1 MRRNALIASTAAALA
16 AASLGLAAC
25 GSSSSSS
32 GNASTSTATTSTAPA
47 TTAPAKTT
55 PAKTTP
61 AKTSTAKKA
70 TPAPA
75 PAPAKANAPVK
86 VQASPTAL
94 AYQEK
99 TLTTKAGQNTFDFTN
114 PSAIPHDFAI
124 KDSSGKKLGAT
135 KVITKG
141 SDTLKIDLKPG
152 TYTFYCTV
160 PGHEQAGMKGTL
172 TVK

>member
-1 MRRNALIASTAAALA
+1 LLASTAAALA

-32 GNASTSTATTSTAPA
+32 DNASTSTATESTAPA
-47 TTAPAKTT
+47 TTAPATT

-61 AKTSTAKKA
+61 AKPAKTTPAK
-70 TPAPA
+70 PAPA
-75 PAPAKANAPVK
+75 PAAAAPIK

-94 AYQEK
+94 AFQEK
-99 TLTTKAGQNTFDFTN
+99 TLTAKAGENTFDFTN

-135 KVITKG
+135 KVITKS

-152 TYTFYCTV
+152 TYEFYCTV

>member
-1 MRRNALIASTAAALA
+1 LIASTAAALA

-32 GNASTSTATTSTAPA
+32 NNASTSTATESTAPATTTPATTAPA
-47 TTAPAKTT
+47 TTAPA
-55 PAKTTP
+55 
-61 AKTSTAKKA
+61 TSTAKA

-75 PAPAKANAPVK
+75 PAKANPPVK

-99 TLTTKAGQNTFDFTN
+99 TLTTKAGENTFDFTN

-124 KDSSGKKLGAT
+124 KDSSGKELGAT
-135 KVITKG
+135 KVITKS
-141 SDTLKIDLKPG
+141 SDTLKINLKPG
-152 TYTFYCTV
+152 TYEFYCTV

>member
-1 MRRNALIASTAAALA
+1 LIASTAAALA

-32 GNASTSTATTSTAPA
+32 NNASTSTATESTAPAATTPA

-55 PAKTTP
+55 STAKTTP
-61 AKTSTAKKA
+61 AK
-70 TPAPA
+70 PAA
-75 PAPAKANAPVK
+75 SANAPVK

-99 TLTTKAGQNTFDFTN
+99 TLSTKAGENTFDFTN

-124 KDSSGKKLGAT
+124 KDSSGKELGAT
-135 KVITKG
+135 KVITKS
-141 SDTLKIDLKPG
+141 SDTLKINLKPG

>member
-1 MRRNALIASTAAALA
+1 VRRNALIASTAAALA

-32 GNASTSTATTSTAPA
+32 NNASTSTATESTAPA

-55 PAKTTP
+55 PAKPAKTTP
-61 AKTSTAKKA
+61 AKP

-75 PAPAKANAPVK
+75 AAAPIK

-94 AYQEK
+94 AFQEK
-99 TLTTKAGQNTFDFTN
+99 TLTAKTGENTFDFTN

-124 KDSSGKKLGAT
+124 KDSSGKKLGST
-135 KVITKG
+135 KVITKS
-141 SDTLKIDLKPG
+141 SDTLKINLKPG
-152 TYTFYCTV
+152 TYEFYCTV

>member
-1 MRRNALIASTAAALA
+1 VRRNALIASTAAALA

-32 GNASTSTATTSTAPA
+32 NNASTSTATESTAPA

-55 PAKTTP
+55 PAKPAKTTP
-61 AKTSTAKKA
+61 AKTTPAKP

-75 PAPAKANAPVK
+75 AAAPIK

-94 AYQEK
+94 AFQEK
-99 TLTTKAGQNTFDFTN
+99 TLTAKTGENTFDFTN

-124 KDSSGKKLGAT
+124 KDSSGKKLGST
-135 KVITKG
+135 KVITKSG
-141 SDTLKIDLKPG
+141 DTLKINLKPG
-152 TYTFYCTV
+152 TYEFYCTV

>member
-1 MRRNALIASTAAALA
+1 VRRNALIASTAAALA

-32 GNASTSTATTSTAPA
+32 GNASTSTATESTAPA
-47 TTAPAKTT
+47 TTAPATT

-61 AKTSTAKKA
+61 AKPAKTTPAKP

-75 PAPAKANAPVK
+75 AAAPIK

-94 AYQEK
+94 AFQEK
-99 TLTTKAGQNTFDFTN
+99 TLTAKSGENTFDFTN
-114 PSAIPHDFAI
+114 PGAIPHDFAI

-141 SDTLKIDLKPG
+141 SDTLKINLKPG
-152 TYTFYCTV
+152 TYEFYCTV